1 MLIKPPFS
9 STDGL
14 IVGRLGEISE
24 LRVYN
29 LSGIQLKINPL
40 AHQPG
45 DLLRSVNLE
54 TFPTFAKRKR
64 PGYVTY
70 LGTMPNGSAVQ
81 GLFNFS
87 RNNGTQFWNYA
98 FAGGLL
104 YYSQQGTGDW
114 TISGNGTFSPAGTI
128 THAVLEDTL
137 CVSDGVGSVFNTTTG
152 TSFSGAAASPPAV
165 SLEEYHQ
172 RIYAAGTASNL
183 FWSNVG
189 TPGDWTND
197 SSSVLVPGEG
207 IVGTTFNTMPGTTH
221 QYRYYATIGTV
232 TDDLTDE
239 TISDAI
245 AVYDFQNNDWWNYKF
260 ANKPTAWLSFKD
272 VNGNEQLV
280 FGAADAQCYQIAGTA
295 TTDNGASIETVMEGV
310 IHAGA

>member
-1 MLIKPPFS
+1 MPES
-9 STDGL
+9 
-14 IVGRLGEISE
+14 
-24 LRVYN
+24 RVYGI
-29 LSGIQLKINPL
+29 SGINLKVQPL
-40 AHQPG
+40 NHKEG
-45 DLLRSVNLE
+45 DLLRSVNSE
-54 TFPTFAKRKR
+54 TFPVGAKRKR
-64 PGYVTY
+64 PGYTTY

-114 TISGNGTFSPAGTI
+114 SISGGGTFSPAGTI

-152 TSFSGAAASPPAV
+152 TSFSGAAASPVAV

-189 TPGDWTND
+189 TPSDWTND

-207 IVGTTFNTMPGTTH
+207 KLLSIFKSAD
-221 QYRYYATIGTV
+221 RLI
-232 TDDLTDE
+232 
-239 TISDAI
+239 
-245 AVYDFQNNDWWNYKF
+245 
-260 ANKPTAWLSFKD
+260 ANKNSGKMYKWDEFDLVDLATNLGPTSALAIGDIEDYRIFP
-272 VNGNEQLV
+272 NRRGF
-280 FGAADAQCYQIAGTA
+280 FGYG
-295 TTDNGASIETVMEGV
+295 G
-310 IHAGA
+310 